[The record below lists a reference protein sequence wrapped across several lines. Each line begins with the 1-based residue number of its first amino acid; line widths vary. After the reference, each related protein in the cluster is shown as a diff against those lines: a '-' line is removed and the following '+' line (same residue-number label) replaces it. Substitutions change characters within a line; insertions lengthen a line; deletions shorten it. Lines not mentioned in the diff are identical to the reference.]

1 MLFAQRFLGQFAFAD
16 LMLASYYLFCKSKDH
31 LTFRSSDSP
40 AYFMKIKSIA
50 PKTATSRP
58 NTPITQF
65 STPKPPVSDT
75 TSSTSSKVK
84 LNPLPL
90 SELADDA
97 FKFVPDKKEE
107 TEEEVRSSE
116 EEEED
121 LYKIKRKKRKRKK
134 KELDEIIVAEIIVE
148 ELDHSDPKI
157 IEECE
162 DMDG

>member
-1 MLFAQRFLGQFAFAD
+1 
-16 LMLASYYLFCKSKDH
+16 
-31 LTFRSSDSP
+31 
-40 AYFMKIKSIA
+40 MKIKSIA

-65 STPKPPVSDT
+65 STPKPPVIDT
-75 TSSTSSKVK
+75 PSSTSSKVK

-107 TEEEVRSSE
+107 TEEEVRSSDE
-116 EEEED
+116 EEEKED
-121 LYKIKRKKRKRKK
+121 LQKIKRKKRKRKK

-148 ELDHSDPKI
+148 ELNHSDPKI

-162 DMDG
+162 DMEG

>member
-1 MLFAQRFLGQFAFAD
+1 
-16 LMLASYYLFCKSKDH
+16 
-31 LTFRSSDSP
+31 
-40 AYFMKIKSIA
+40 MKIKSIA

-65 STPKPPVSDT
+65 STPKPPVTDT

-107 TEEEVRSSE
+107 TEEEVRSSDE
-116 EEEED
+116 EEEEKED
-121 LYKIKRKKRKRKK
+121 LQKIKRKKRKRKK

-148 ELDHSDPKI
+148 ELNHSDPKI

-162 DMDG
+162 DMEG